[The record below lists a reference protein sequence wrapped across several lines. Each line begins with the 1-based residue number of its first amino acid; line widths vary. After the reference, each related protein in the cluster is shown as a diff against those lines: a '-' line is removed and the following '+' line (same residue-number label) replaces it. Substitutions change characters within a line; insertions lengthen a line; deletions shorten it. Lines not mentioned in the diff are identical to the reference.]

1 MKNYNT
7 TLLIVIKDNKI
18 LLGQKKK
25 GFAAGKFN
33 GIGGKVEE
41 NETVEQA
48 MIRETQEEIGI
59 TPKNYHQIGTLNF
72 DEYVKGERALVVV
85 NVFVAYDYDKEITE
99 SEEMIPCWFDI
110 NNIPYDKMLP
120 DDIYWYPYMLR
131 DKRFEGTFQFDEN
144 FNVISHF
151 VKEV

>member
-1 MKNYNT
+1 MKKYNT
-7 TLLIVIKDNKI
+7 TLLMIIKDKKI

-59 TPKNYHQIGTLNF
+59 TPKNYYQIGTLNF
-72 DEYVKGERALVVV
+72 DEYVKNERALVVV
-85 NVFVAYDYDKEITE
+85 NVFVAYDYEGEIIE
-99 SEEMIPCWFDI
+99 SNEMIPRWFDI

-120 DDIYWYPYMLR
+120 DDKYWYPYLL
-131 DKRFEGTFQFDEN
+131 KGKKFKGNFIFDEN

-151 VKEV
+151 VEED